1 MVQYTIELT
10 DAESKA
16 LGFVA
21 ASQQEWIENA
31 IKVRCALAIEDIV
44 KREVDRKLS
53 LNETISGSK
62 EDIVNAADL
71 SIYKQEIN
79 GE

>member
-10 DAESKA
+10 EAENKS
-16 LGFVA
+16 LGFVV

-31 IKVRCALAIEDIV
+31 VKVRCSLAIDDIV
-44 KREVDRKLS
+44 KREVDRKLAA
-53 LNETISGSK
+53 NETISGSK

-71 SIYKQEIN
+71 SIYQQSIN
-79 GE
+79 Q

>member
-1 MVQYTIELT
+1 MIQYTIELT

-31 IKVRCALAIEDIV
+31 VKVRCAISIEDIV
-44 KREVDRKLS
+44 KREVDRKLAA
-53 LNETISGSK
+53 NETISGSK

-71 SIYKQEIN
+71 SIYQQSTN
-79 GE
+79 Q

>member
-31 IKVRCALAIEDIV
+31 VKVRCTISIEDIV
-44 KREVDRKLS
+44 KKEVDRKLAA
-53 LNETISGSK
+53 NETISGSK

-71 SIYKQEIN
+71 SIYQQSTN
-79 GE
+79 Q

>member
-10 DAESKA
+10 EAENKS

-31 IKVRCALAIEDIV
+31 VKVRCSLAIDDIV
-44 KREVDRKLS
+44 KREVDRKLAA
-53 LNETISGSK
+53 NETISGSK

-71 SIYKQEIN
+71 SIYQQSIN
-79 GE
+79 Q